1 MSKQALITMIAG
13 RLENKGCH
21 VVHAEG
27 DADVDI
33 VKAAIT
39 MSSFQSTTLIG
50 EDTDLLVLLLFYAE
64 SSSHDL
70 YFRSDKNKDK
80 FRVYNIKILKQLF
93 GTDICSVLLLAHAFS
108 GSDTTSRI
116 FGVGKKS
123 VFHKVVIGDPVM
135 HACAKTFCSP
145 ESEKDDIETNG
156 CKAMVSLFGGSQTDL
171 GIFRLQISFKES
183 SNSQE
188 LC

>member
-1 MSKQALITMIAG
+1 MAMPELCSMDILETLAQKTIYISVEGHTPQIKWTLQTQHNFLGKKEDFFPNDMNKQALITMIAG

-27 DADVDI
+27 DEDVDI

-39 MSSFQSTTLIG
+39 MSSFQSTTLLG

-70 YFRSDKNKDK
+70 YFRSEKNKEK

-93 GTDICSVLLLAHAFS
+93 GTDICSVLLFAHAFS

-116 FGVGKKS
+116 FGN
-123 VFHKVVIGDPVM
+123 I
-135 HACAKTFCSP
+135 
-145 ESEKDDIETNG
+145 
-156 CKAMVSLFGGSQTDL
+156 SLS
-171 GIFRLQISFKES
+171 
-183 SNSQE
+183 
-188 LC
+188 